1 MNPTMQ
7 EDHATN
13 LGHSGVLSQP
23 LAIDSVRAEGFTL
36 FDKTLGVPCHPLRFR
51 QFHRLRKLSY
61 ESRMTVTPL
70 HIILIGRLLPLLRI
84 AICKTGVVHRRDV
97 AKVAHDIHHFVI
109 AKQAHDSPA
118 GLWRF
123 LSSDI
128 IRSITSRGF
137 GPRSRRSPTW

>member
-36 FDKTLGVPCHPLRFR
+36 FNKTLGVPCHPLRFR

-61 ESRMTVTPL
+61 ESRRTVTPL
-70 HIILIGRLLPLLRI
+70 HIILIGRLVALLRI
-84 AICKTGVVHRRDV
+84 AICKTGVVRGREGGRG
-97 AKVAHDIHHFVI
+97 AHDMDHSVVD
-109 AKQAHDSPA
+109 K
-118 GLWRF
+118 
-123 LSSDI
+123 
-128 IRSITSRGF
+128 
-137 GPRSRRSPTW
+137 

>member
-36 FDKTLGVPCHPLRFR
+36 FDKTLGEPCHPLRVR

-61 ESRMTVTPL
+61 EGRMTLTQL
-70 HIILIGRLLPLLRI
+70 HIILLVRLLPLLRI
-84 AICKTGVVHRRDV
+84 AICKTGAVHLR
-97 AKVAHDIHHFVI
+97 HDTH
-109 AKQAHDSPA
+109 A
-118 GLWRF
+118 
-123 LSSDI
+123 SSDNHYLV
-128 IRSITSRGF
+128 
-137 GPRSRRSPTW
+137 

>member
-13 LGHSGVLSQP
+13 LGHSGVVSQP

-61 ESRMTVTPL
+61 ESRMTMTRL
-70 HIILIGRLLPLLRI
+70 HIILIDRFLPLLSI
-84 AICKTGVVHRRDV
+84 DVCETGVVHRRYV
-97 AKVAHDIHHFVI
+97 EMSVHCM
-109 AKQAHDSPA
+109 Q
-118 GLWRF
+118 RF
-123 LSSDI
+123 W
-128 IRSITSRGF
+128 IT
-137 GPRSRRSPTW
+137 